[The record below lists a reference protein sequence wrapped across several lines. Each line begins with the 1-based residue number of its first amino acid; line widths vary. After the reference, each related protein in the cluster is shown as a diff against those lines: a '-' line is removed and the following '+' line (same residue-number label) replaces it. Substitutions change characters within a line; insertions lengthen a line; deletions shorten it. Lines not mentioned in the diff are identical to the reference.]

1 MNNYWRDRATAIQNE
16 AVALSEQVETELIS
30 TYERSLRLTLK
41 DYEKLTKGLTEQEL
55 KSKYKTD
62 KAFKREYDRLSA
74 HIDQYVDRLGIN
86 LEEKT
91 KILLEQVYDSTRIAY
106 EGKAFSLL
114 NTAAIKRVVSNPWCS
129 DGLVYSDR
137 IWKNTKKVKARVQN
151 MMLESAL
158 KGISI
163 QKTAKQLQKEFG
175 VQLHE
180 AQRLVRTETIA
191 LNTIAA
197 LDSYAEMGV
206 PYFEVLGDGEC
217 GSECPVGQIFRLDEF
232 DPGVN
237 APPFHPNCKCCI
249 APVYEK

>member
-1 MNNYWRDRATAIQNE
+1 MNNYWRDRATAIQSE

-62 KAFKREYDRLSA
+62 KAFKREYNRLSA

-91 KILLEQVYDSTRIAY
+91 KILLEQVYDSTRSAY

-129 DGLVYSDR
+129 DGLVYSD
-137 IWKNTKKVKARVQN
+137 
-151 MMLESAL
+151 
-158 KGISI
+158 
-163 QKTAKQLQKEFG
+163 
-175 VQLHE
+175 
-180 AQRLVRTETIA
+180 
-191 LNTIAA
+191 
-197 LDSYAEMGV
+197 
-206 PYFEVLGDGEC
+206 
-217 GSECPVGQIFRLDEF
+217 
-232 DPGVN
+232 
-237 APPFHPNCKCCI
+237 
-249 APVYEK
+249 